1 MNLQQLTITEAHN
14 KIKNKEI
21 TATELTQ
28 SALDEIEKS
37 NPKINSFIT
46 VTKDLALNQAKAIDE
61 KIQTGEEVGILAG
74 IPVALKDN
82 ILVKDLKCTAG
93 SKILENYTS
102 PYDATVVERLKQAG
116 AIIVGKTNLD
126 EFAMGSS
133 GENSAYGPTKNP
145 LDHTR
150 VPGGSS
156 SGSTAAVAANQ
167 CIFALGSDTGGSIRE
182 PASFCGVVGLKPTYG
197 RVSRY
202 GLIALA
208 SSLDQ
213 IGPLTKT
220 VEDAR
225 IIFEAIKGK
234 DKFDSTTADDSQA
247 APTEKADNLRGI
259 KIGIPREYLNEET
272 KGLESEV
279 KDSVSQAIEKL
290 KSLGAEILQ
299 INLPHTEYVLP
310 VYYLIMAAEA
320 SANLARFDG
329 IKYGLSEGN
338 SLLDVYLKSRD
349 RGLGAEPKRR
359 IMLGAYALSSGYYDA
374 YYLKA
379 KKVQA
384 LIKNDFDQAFKS
396 VDALVT
402 PVAPTTAFKLG
413 EKSEDPL
420 TMYLSDIFTL
430 PVNLA
435 GLPAISIP
443 SCPVKEGVLP
453 VGLQII
459 SNQFREDLLFKIAG
473 IYENLKL

>member
-1 MNLQQLTITEAHN
+1 MNLHQLTITEAHN
-14 KIKNKEI
+14 KIKSKEI
-21 TATELTQ
+21 TATELAQ
-28 SALDEIEKS
+28 SALDEIEKT
-37 NPKINSFIT
+37 NPEINSFIT
-46 VTKDLALNQAKAIDE
+46 VTKELALNQAKAVDE
-61 KIQTGEEVGILAG
+61 KIQAGEEIEILAG

-82 ILVKDLKCTAG
+82 ILVKDFKCTAG
-93 SKILENYTS
+93 SKILENYTA

-116 AIIVGKTNLD
+116 AIIVGKANCD
-126 EFAMGSS
+126 EWAMGSS
-133 GENSAYGPTKNP
+133 GENSAYGATKNP

-167 CIFALGSDTGGSIRE
+167 SIFALGSDTGGSIRE

-225 IIFEAIKGK
+225 IVFEAIKGK
-234 DKFDSTTADDSQA
+234 DKFDSTTADNSETTPRKRAGD
-247 APTEKADNLRGI
+247 LRGI

-272 KGLESEV
+272 KGLESRV
-279 KDSVSQAIEKL
+279 KDSINESIERL

-299 INLPHTEYVLP
+299 ISLPHTEYVLP

-320 SANLARFDG
+320 SSNLARFDG
-329 IKYGLSEGN
+329 IKYGLSEGD
-338 SLLDVYLKSRD
+338 SLLDVYLQSRD
-349 RGLGAEPKRR
+349 KGLGAEPKRR
-359 IMLGAYALSSGYYDA
+359 IMLGTYALSSGYYDA

-379 KKVQA
+379 RKVQA
-384 LIKNDFDQAFKS
+384 LIKRDFDQAFKS

-413 EKSEDPL
+413 EKVQDPL
-420 TMYLSDIFTL
+420 TMYLSDIFTI

-435 GLPAISIP
+435 GLPAISLP
-443 SCPVKEGVLP
+443 SSLPETGTLP

-459 SNQFREDLLFKIAG
+459 ANQFREDLIFEIAEA
-473 IYENLKL
+473 YENSLK